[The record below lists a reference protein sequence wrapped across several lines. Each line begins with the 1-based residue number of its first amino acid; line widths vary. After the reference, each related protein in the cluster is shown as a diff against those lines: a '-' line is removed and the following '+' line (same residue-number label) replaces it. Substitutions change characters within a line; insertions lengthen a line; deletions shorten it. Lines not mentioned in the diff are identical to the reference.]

1 MRSLWFDHGS
11 LCLIDQRQLPFK
23 LRITRAKSMADVR
36 LCITD
41 MVVRGAPAI
50 GCAAAFGYA
59 LGKRRGERR
68 LYARLLATRPTA
80 FDLRFALDHMTNA
93 DRNGCDLIEA
103 AQDYTEAI
111 IEKCHRIGK
120 VGAPLIKDAD
130 MILTHC
136 NAGALATVDWGTAL
150 APMRV
155 ARDAGTEFTVLVD
168 ETRPRL
174 QGAFLTAWELE
185 NEGIPFKL
193 IADNAAGHF
202 LSRGEVDLVMVGAD
216 RVCRNGDIANKIGT
230 YEKAVVAKENGVP
243 FYVAAP
249 ISTIDL
255 SLSDGKQI
263 PIEERSSD
271 EVLFVRGQRITRHG
285 ACAANPAFDVT
296 PARKV
301 TGFLT
306 EFGIVRPGD
315 IKGLNVRRPNP
326 A

>member
-1 MRSLWFDHGS
+1 MRSLWFDHGA

-23 LRITRAKSMADVR
+23 FRIIRARSVADVR
-36 LCITD
+36 SCIKD
-41 MVVRGAPAI
+41 MAVRGAPAI

-59 LGKRRGERR
+59 LGKHRGERSV
-68 LYARLLATRPTA
+68 YARLLATRPTA

-93 DRNGCDLIEA
+93 DRDGRDLIEA
-103 AQDYTEAI
+103 AQEYTEDI
-111 IEKCHRIGK
+111 VEKCHSIGK
-120 VGAPLIKDAD
+120 IGAPLIKDRD
-130 MILTHC
+130 TILTHC

-155 ARDAGTEFTVLVD
+155 TRDSGTAFDVLVD
-168 ETRPRL
+168 ETRPRF
-174 QGAFLTAWELE
+174 QGAYLTAWELE
-185 NEGIPFKL
+185 NEGIPFK
-193 IADNAAGHF
+193 IIVDNAAGHF
-202 LSRGEVDLVMVGAD
+202 LSRGDVDVVIVGAD

-255 SLSDGKQI
+255 SLPGGKDI
-263 PIEERSSD
+263 PIESRSSD
-271 EVLFVRGQRITRHG
+271 EVLFVRGRRITRPG

-296 PARKV
+296 PARYV
-301 TGFLT
+301 TGFIT
-306 EFGIVRPGD
+306 EFGILRPAD
-315 IKGLNVRRPNP
+315 IIAIKALHTNP